1 MYVSYDFLD
10 DCWHCCFDPLQ
21 VLVWIFS
28 FSREF
33 HREEEI
39 METQMDAMV
48 DEIVAVIEDAAQRY
62 NLKADDVI
70 RELQSMDVTKEEAN
84 EQALFY
90 ALNHIA
96 MDQPGWTFVA
106 AQMYLN
112 DLYAQAAVNRGY
124 DPSEKYGD
132 FHQLIQTLTDKGIY
146 AADLLAV
153 YDKDEIIAI
162 GQEIDPERDKLFNY
176 IGLFLLADRYIARD
190 HEHRVFELPQERF
203 MIIAMTLMKNE
214 AKDKR
219 LALVKEAYWAMSNLY
234 MTVATPTLA
243 NAGKSFGQ
251 LSSCFIDTVDDSL
264 DGIYLNN
271 WDIARLSKDGGGIG
285 IYYGKVRALGS
296 DIKKFK
302 GNSSGVVPWIRLL
315 NDTAVSVDQLGQ
327 RQGAVAIYLDVF
339 HKDIMNGFLDLKTNN
354 GDERRKAH
362 DIFTGVAIP
371 DLFMKKLQEVDENG
385 RSIGEWHTFCP
396 HQVKQIMGWKDES
409 GNPLGLEDFYDETDT
424 KYFTEKY
431 EEAVNHPLLPRKTYR
446 AMDIMARI
454 MIAQLETGTPYMFY
468 RDEANRQNPNKH
480 VRGKGYTSIYCSNL
494 CTEIMQNMSATTIT
508 NEYQDEEGNIVMIRK
523 PGDFVVCNLSSVNL
537 PRAVEADVIER
548 LVPIQMRMLDNVI
561 DLNTIKVGQAQVT
574 NQKYRAVGLGTF
586 GWHHLLAK
594 LGIYWESEQSVTYA
608 DTLYET
614 IAYHAIKASME
625 LAKEKGTYKEFT
637 GSEWETGAYFDRK
650 GYDTEAWQALRDDV
664 REHGLRN
671 GWLMAVAPNSS
682 TAKIGGSTDGIDP
695 IYAVEYA
702 EEKKN
707 FKFKVTPP
715 DLNHETYAYY
725 RRSRH
730 ELDQH
735 WSIKQ
740 NAARQRHVDQAISF
754 NLYVRHDIKAKDLLN
769 LHLEAWKQG
778 LKTTYYVRSTS
789 QAEIDECEA
798 CHS

>member
-1 MYVSYDFLD
+1 MSLQTASVMD
-10 DCWHCCFDPLQ
+10 DIIAEL
-21 VLVWIFS
+21 
-28 FSREF
+28 
-33 HREEEI
+33 
-39 METQMDAMV
+39 
-48 DEIVAVIEDAAQRY
+48 DAAAQKY
-62 NLKADDVI
+62 HLDTASITQQIKALDV
-70 RELQSMDVTKEEAN
+70 SKEEAN
-84 EQALFY
+84 QQALFY
-90 ALNHIA
+90 ALNNIA

-106 AQMYLN
+106 ARMYLN
-112 DLYAQAAVNRGY
+112 ELYQQAATNRGY
-124 DPSEKYGD
+124 NEDIKYGD
-132 FHQLIQTLTDKGIY
+132 FYQLIRTLSEKGIY
-146 AADLLAV
+146 AEDLLCF
-153 YDKDEIIAI
+153 YEKDEIKALEK
-162 GQEIDPERDKLFNY
+162 EIDPERDQLFNY
-176 IGLFLLADRYIARD
+176 IGLFLLADRYITKD
-190 HEHRVFELPQERF
+190 HEHQIYELPQERF
-203 MIIAMTLMKNE
+203 MIIAMTLMKHEPKEN
-214 AKDKR
+214 R
-219 LALVKEAYWAMSNLY
+219 LELVKEAYWAMSNLY

-285 IYYGKVRALGS
+285 VYYGKVRALGS

-371 DLFMKKLQEVDENG
+371 DLFMEKLQEVDENG
-385 RSIGEWHTFCP
+385 RSIGQWHTFCP
-396 HQVKQIMGWKDES
+396 HQVKQIMGWKDEF
-409 GNPLGLEDFYDETDT
+409 GNALGLEDFYDEIDQ
-424 KYFTEKY
+424 KYFAEKY

-454 MIAQLETGTPYMFY
+454 MVAQLETGTPYMFY

-480 VRGKGYTSIYCSNL
+480 VRGAGRTSIYCSNL
-494 CTEIMQNMSATTIT
+494 CTEIMQNMSATMIT
-508 NEYQDEEGNIVMIRK
+508 NEYQDNEGNIVIVRK
-523 PGDFVVCNLSSVNL
+523 PGDFVVCNLSSINL
-537 PRAVEADVIER
+537 PRAVEADVLDR
-548 LVPIQMRMLDNVI
+548 LIPIQMRMLDNVI
-561 DLNTIKVGQAQVT
+561 DLNTIMVGQAQVT

-586 GWHHLLAK
+586 GWHHLLALK
-594 LGIYWESEQSVTYA
+594 GIYWESDQAVAYA
-608 DTLYET
+608 DELYEN
-614 IAYHAIKASME
+614 IAYHAIRSSMQ
-625 LAKEKGTYKEFT
+625 LAKEKGAYSNFS
-637 GSEWETGAYFDRK
+637 GSEWQTGAYFNRK
-650 GYDTEAWQALRDDV
+650 GYNKDRWLELREQV
-664 REHGLRN
+664 AKHGIRN

-707 FKFKVTPP
+707 FKFKVTAP
-715 DLNHETYAYY
+715 DLDHTTYAFY

-735 WSIKQ
+735 WSIRQ
-740 NAARQRHVDQAISF
+740 NAARQRHVDQSISF
-754 NLYVRHDIKAKDLLN
+754 NLYVRHDVKARDLLN
-769 LHLEAWKQG
+769 LHMDAWKQG

-789 QAEIDECEA
+789 QAEIEECEA